1 MSCVLATIAIED
13 AVVDPLG
20 AKEAVVMAVEHLG
33 SNVRVLWVNVQ
44 EPEQM
49 ALGGVASEQRTVP
62 AASPRRPAPVPS
74 GGQARAANPRPE
86 SRRPRPGKGNMI
98 CCKNCEFFRYE
109 PGLDEAGKFR
119 WGICGRTGSAVREL
133 REECGSWTQKQ

>member
-20 AKEAVVMAVEHLG
+20 AKEALVMAVEHLG
-33 SNVRVLWVNVQ
+33 NVRVLRVDVR

-49 ALGGVASEQRTVP
+49 ALGGAAPEQRIAP
-62 AASPRRPAPVPS
+62 AASPRRPAPAPS
-74 GGQARAANPRPE
+74 AGGQARAANPRPE

-98 CCKNCEFFRYE
+98 CRKNCEFFRYE
-109 PGLDEAGKFR
+109 PGPDEAGEFR
-119 WGICGRTGSAVREL
+119 WGICRRTGRAVREL

>member
-20 AKEAVVMAVEHLG
+20 AKEALVMAVEHLG
-33 SNVRVLWVNVQ
+33 NVRVLRVDVR

-49 ALGGVASEQRTVP
+49 ALGGVASEQRTAP
-62 AASPRRPAPVPS
+62 AASPRRPARVPS
-74 GGQARAANPRPE
+74 GGQARAADPRPE
-86 SRRPRPGKGNMI
+86 SRRPRPGRGNMI

-109 PGLDEAGKFR
+109 PGRDGAGEFQ
-119 WGICGRTGSAVREL
+119 WGICRRTGSAVREL
-133 REECGSWTQKQ
+133 KEECGSWTQKQ